1 MTGPILGTLAL
12 GGIAALDAVPVAQA
26 MLSAPLVTATI
37 LGLMWNDL
45 ELALAVGVVLQLLA
59 ASTMP
64 VGARTPEDYATGG
77 VVGAGLALILS
88 SAQPFALAR
97 DGCAMLGV
105 IGGLLAAQ
113 AGVPL
118 LKWQRRRHE
127 GLARWCEAELRAG
140 REGALGRAH
149 GAAVFLSFAT
159 GVGFCAACLG
169 AGIFGLSS
177 VARDE
182 SLWLTR
188 AWAFA
193 RPLWLG
199 LGLAQLLRAFVQRRL
214 LRVVVFG
221 IALLAGWFA
230 LVLESS

>member
-1 MTGPILGTLAL
+1 MIGPIFGTLLL
-12 GGIAALDAVPVAQA
+12 GGIAALDAVPVAQI
-26 MLSAPLVTATI
+26 MLSPPLVTATI
-37 LGLMWNDL
+37 LGFLWDDL
-45 ELALAVGVVLQLLA
+45 ELALSVGVVLQILA

-77 VVGAGLALILS
+77 VVGAGLALMLAN
-88 SAQPFALAR
+88 AQSFALAR
-97 DGCAMLGV
+97 DGCAVLGV
-105 IGGLLAAQ
+105 FGGLLAAQ

-140 REGALGRAH
+140 HERALGQAN
-149 GAAVFLSFAT
+149 GAAVFLAFAI

-169 AGIFGLSS
+169 VGVLGLSS

-188 AWAFA
+188 AWAVA
-193 RPLWLG
+193 RPLWFG
-199 LGLAQLLRAFVQRRL
+199 LGLAQLLHAFIQRRL
-214 LRVVVFG
+214 LRVLVFG
-221 IALLAGWFA
+221 AALLAGWFA
-230 LVLESS
+230 LVIESS